1 MTNAPRLTL
10 PAWKRAVIKVGSAL
24 VAPDGQRV
32 SNKYTLD
39 IAAFITECIND
50 GKEMILVTS
59 GAIAAGLSTQSHLIS
74 HPLTIAEKQAMAAI
88 GQPLLMS
95 HWSKFFDF
103 PCAQLLLTYQGIYER
118 QRFVNAKNTLL
129 KLLTKKTLPIVNEN
143 DTVVVDEIK
152 VGDNDNLAAQV
163 AVLAD
168 ADILFICSDVDG
180 LFDADPRENT
190 AAKQIQMVTSIDQS
204 IYRLAGGK
212 GSMFATGGMT
222 TKIQAAEKAIARGI
236 DTIVFNGKRR
246 ESFQQLLS
254 CTIPGTIFT
263 KNANPMNAKKH
274 WMLHTLKSSG
284 RIYIDAGAH
293 QALVNKGASLLPS
306 GILWIEGRFKQ
317 GDAVRVIYA
326 NDEIAQGITQYD
338 ANDLAK
344 IRGKKSGE
352 IEGILGYIYTD
363 EVIHRDD
370 LVLMSEL
377 DEKNDGLR
385 SK

>member
-1 MTNAPRLTL
+1 MNAPRLTL

-24 VAPDGQRV
+24 VAPEGRRV

-59 GAIAAGLSTQSHLIS
+59 GAIAAGLSTQPHLLS
-74 HPLTIAEKQAMAAI
+74 RPLTIAEKQAMAAI
-88 GQPLLMS
+88 GQPLLMA

-103 PCAQLLLTYQGIYER
+103 PCAQLLLTYQGIHER
-118 QRFVNAKNTLL
+118 QLFVNAKNTLL
-129 KLLTKKTLPIVNEN
+129 KLLAKKTLPIVNEN

-180 LFDADPRENT
+180 LFDADPRENP
-190 AAKQIQMVTSIDQS
+190 AAQQIPVVTRIDPS
-204 IYRLAGGK
+204 IYRLAGKK
-212 GSMFATGGMT
+212 GSSFSTGGMT
-222 TKIQAAEKAIARGI
+222 TKIQAAEKATARGI
-236 DTIVFNGKRR
+236 DTIVFNGRRR
-246 ESFQQLLS
+246 ESFQQLLRGA
-254 CTIPGTIFT
+254 IPGTIFT
-263 KNANPMNAKKH
+263 RNASPMNAKKH
-274 WMLHTLKSSG
+274 WMLHTLKSCG
-284 RIYIDAGAH
+284 KIGIDAGAH
-293 QALVNKGASLLPS
+293 KALIKRGASLLPS
-306 GILWIEGRFKQ
+306 GILWLEGRFKQ
-317 GDAVRVIYA
+317 GDAVRILFD

-344 IRGKKSGE
+344 IKGKKSGD

-370 LVLMSEL
+370 LVLLSEL
-377 DEKNDGLR
+377 EKIDER
-385 SK
+385 VSK

>member
-1 MTNAPRLTL
+1 MTL
-10 PAWKRAVIKVGSAL
+10 PPWRRAVIKVGSAL
-24 VAPDGQRV
+24 VAPECRRV

-39 IAAFITECIND
+39 IAAFITECVND

-59 GAIAAGLSTQSHLIS
+59 GAIAAGLSTQPHLIS

-103 PCAQLLLTYQGIYER
+103 PCAQLLLTYQGIHER

-129 KLLTKKTLPIVNEN
+129 KLLAQKTLPIVNEN

-180 LFDADPRENT
+180 LFDDNPREN
-190 AAKQIQMVTSIDQS
+190 AGAQQIQIVTRIDQS
-204 IYRLAGGK
+204 IYRLAGKK
-212 GSMFATGGMT
+212 GSSFATGGMV
-222 TKIQAAEKAIARGI
+222 TKIQAAEKATARGI

-246 ESFQQLLS
+246 ESFQQLLRGA
-254 CTIPGTIFT
+254 IPGTIFT
-263 KNANPMNAKKH
+263 KNASPMNAKKH
-274 WMLHTLKSSG
+274 WMLHTLKSCG
-284 RIYIDAGAH
+284 RIGIDAGAH
-293 QALVNKGASLLPS
+293 KALVQHGASLLPS
-306 GILWIEGRFKQ
+306 GVLWVEGRFKQ
-317 GDAVRVIYA
+317 GDAVRVLYEDA
-326 NDEIAQGITQYD
+326 EIAQGISQYD

-344 IRGKKSGE
+344 IKGVKSSE
-352 IEGILGYIYTD
+352 IEGILGYVCTD

-370 LVLMSEL
+370 LVLLAERAQ
-377 DEKNDGLR
+377 ENDAR
-385 SK
+385 SSL